1 MLNQLKL
8 RLPAQEFNR
17 NVLTLLT
24 GTGIAQLIPFLLTPA
39 LSRLYTPEQFGLFAL
54 FLAVASSVS
63 TAATGRYELAIMI
76 PRNETA
82 AAQVHAVSL
91 LLNLGFCL
99 ALLLIVMLAPLA
111 LPGGLYWPGARALA
125 GWLYAVP
132 LAVLLN
138 GLNLSLSYWCN
149 RQKLFALMARRKIVQ
164 SAATAG
170 LQLACGLLGAAA
182 AGLMLASLA
191 GQLLAAAL
199 MASLVWRRSARW
211 RCRLRWRRLWA
222 AAGRYRNFPFYLVPA
237 HTLSAVSS
245 QFPVLFI
252 NAVFGLGSSGL
263 YMLAERVL
271 GAPLSLIAA
280 SVADVFRQQISQ
292 ARLERGDCREEFIL
306 TLKKLLLV
314 ATPPFLLLALCSP
327 WLFVLLFGPQWR
339 LAGDYAQLMCPMFFL
354 RFVCNPLSVVAI
366 IVQKNRSELLWQG
379 ALLAALA
386 LAAWANSWLA
396 LGVKGLIV
404 LFTAIYC
411 VLDLV
416 YLWINYRYACQ
427 RRAAN

>member
-1 MLNQLKL
+1 MRMLTQLKL

-24 GTGIAQLIPFLLTPA
+24 GTGIAQLIPFLLTPVLA
-39 LSRLYTPEQFGLFAL
+39 RLYTPEQFGLFAL

-76 PRNETA
+76 PRNDIA

-91 LLNLGFCL
+91 LLNLSFCLLLTVGL
-99 ALLLIVMLAPLA
+99 ALLQ
-111 LPGGLYWPGARALA
+111 GRGLVWPGARALA

-138 GLNLSLSYWCN
+138 GLNLSLTYWCN
-149 RQKLFALMARRKIVQ
+149 RQKLFALMARRRIVQ

-170 LQLACGLLGAAA
+170 LQLGCGLLGAAA
-182 AGLMLASLA
+182 SGLMLASLA
-191 GQLLAAAL
+191 GQLLAATL
-199 MASLVWRRSARW
+199 LGRLVLQRNRLWRHH
-211 RCRLRWRRLWA
+211 LRWRRMWA
-222 AAGRYRNFPFYLVPA
+222 AARRYRNFPYYLVPA
-237 HTLSAVSS
+237 HTLSALSS
-245 QFPVLFI
+245 QFPVLFF

-292 ARLERGDCREEFIL
+292 ACLARGNCREEFIL

-314 ATPPFLLLALCSP
+314 ATPPFLLLALYSP
-327 WLFVLLFGPQWR
+327 ALFVLLFGPQWR
-339 LAGDYAQLMCPMFFL
+339 LAGEYAQLMCPMFYL

-379 ALLAALA
+379 ALLLALA
-386 LAAWANSWLA
+386 VAAWANGVMG
-396 LGVKGLIV
+396 LGVKGMV
-404 LFTAIYC
+404 MLFTVIYC

-416 YLWINYRYACQ
+416 YLWINFRYACQ
-427 RRAAN
+427 PRSSN